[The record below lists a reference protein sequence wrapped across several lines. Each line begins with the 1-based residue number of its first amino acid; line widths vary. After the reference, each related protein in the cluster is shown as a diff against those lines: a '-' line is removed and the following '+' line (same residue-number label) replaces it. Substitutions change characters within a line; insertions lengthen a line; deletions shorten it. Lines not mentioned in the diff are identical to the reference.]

1 MLASMVPRDQMRAAD
16 ADRDRTEARLREAL
30 EEGRL
35 TLDEF
40 DQRLVEIHGAKT
52 FGDLDRI
59 VADLPAPAAAER
71 SQMVPATPSA
81 TPAKRVPPSRHEE
94 NLKLPAWQSV
104 SWRAWLVAVAVN
116 LVIWFLVSLGNG
128 ELVYFWPMWVAGPW
142 AAANIGL
149 MILFPPRRR
158 Q

>member
-1 MLASMVPRDQMRAAD
+1 MRAAD
-16 ADRDRTEARLREAL
+16 GDRERMEDRLRQAL

-40 DQRLVEIHGAKT
+40 DQRLVQVHAAKT

-71 SQMVPATPSA
+71 SQVAPAASA
-81 TPAKRVPPSRHEE
+81 APAARVPPSRHEE
-94 NLKLPAWQSV
+94 TLKLPLWLSL

-128 ELVYFWPMWVAGPW
+128 ELIYFWPMWVAGPW
-142 AAANIGL
+142 AAANLGL
-149 MILFPPRRR
+149 MVLFPPRRR
-158 Q
+158 P

>member
-1 MLASMVPRDQMRAAD
+1 MLANMVPRDQMRAAD
-16 ADRDRTEARLREAL
+16 TDRERMETRLREAL
-30 EEGRL
+30 EQGRL

-40 DQRLVEIHGAKT
+40 DQRLVEVHAAKT

-59 VADLPAPAAAER
+59 VADLPTSAPAER
-71 SQMVPATPSA
+71 SQVVPATPTS
-81 TPAKRVPPSRHEE
+81 PAKRVPPSRHEE
-94 NLKLPAWQSV
+94 NLKLPIWLSM

-142 AAANIGL
+142 AAANVGL
-149 MILFPPRRR
+149 MVLFPPRRR
-158 Q
+158 P

>member
-1 MLASMVPRDQMRAAD
+1 MRAAD
-16 ADRDRTEARLREAL
+16 GDRERMEARLRQAL

-40 DQRLVEIHGAKT
+40 DQRLVETHTAKT

-59 VADLPAPAAAER
+59 VADLPLPAAPER
-71 SQMVPATPSA
+71 SQVVPATP
-81 TPAKRVPPSRHEE
+81 PARVPASRYEE
-94 NLKLPAWQSV
+94 NPKLPTWLSV
-104 SWRAWLVAVAVN
+104 SWRAWLVAVATN
-116 LVIWFLVSLGNG
+116 LVIWFLVSLSNG

-158 Q
+158 P

>member
-16 ADRDRTEARLREAL
+16 GDRERTEARLREAL

-40 DQRLVEIHGAKT
+40 DQRLVEIHAART

-59 VADLPAPAAAER
+59 VADLPGPAAPER
-71 SQMVPATPSA
+71 SQMVPTR
-81 TPAKRVPPSRHEE
+81 PAPKVPPSRIDE
-94 NLKLPAWQSV
+94 NPKLPTWLSV

-116 LVIWFLVSLGNG
+116 LVIWFLVSLSSG

-149 MILFPPRRR
+149 MVLFPPRRR